1 MVRKEME
8 GGNRQRRQ
16 RAREA
21 RERGKLPS
29 EVGVT
34 TGASKQR
41 HRVRQGKEHEE
52 RLLMTWRGKQDK
64 HIGNESRPLPRP
76 GSRPEGG
83 PPEELP

>member
-29 EVGVT
+29 EVGLT

-41 HRVRQGKEHEE
+41 LKMRQKAEHEDRLLMLRQGKQKMLNAN
-52 RLLMTWRGKQDK
+52 RARPMPKPR
-64 HIGNESRPLPRP
+64 SRPV
-76 GSRPEGG
+76 G
-83 PPEELP
+83 PPREELP